1 MFQQVKIPS
10 EKKRILSEIVTTGAE
25 LIIKNDVESVLKV
38 SVKKVENAL
47 LICEGNAGQFKGD
60 LSELKVIYFSLGNER
75 YFFYA
80 VLKFGDDYI
89 SIDANTD
96 IFHLQRRKNVRL
108 NLPEEVNAR
117 CSIIQWGSTSGLIEA
132 KVLDFSA
139 GGLRLEFTEA
149 NPLFFSD
156 DKIKLVIRFGNRR
169 ELNLEGVVRHVM
181 PRQNRHDS
189 QTFGVQFLQVDKFL
203 ENKLMSLQLD
213 IQSEIFR
220 KWKHVL

>member
-1 MFQQVKIPS
+1 MFQQIKIPS
-10 EKKRILSEIVTTGAE
+10 EKKRILAELVTAKVE
-25 LIIKNDVESVLKV
+25 LIIKNDEESVLKV
-38 SVKKVENAL
+38 PVRKVENGL
-47 LICEGNAGQFKGD
+47 LTCEGNAGQFKGD
-60 LSELKVIYFSLGNER
+60 FNELKVIYFTLGTER

-96 IFHLQRRKNVRL
+96 LFHLQRRKNVRL
-108 NLPEEVNAR
+108 NLPDEVNAR
-117 CSIIQWGSTSGLIEA
+117 CSIIQWGATNGLVEA

-139 GGLRLEFTEA
+139 GGLRLEFAESS
-149 NPLFFSD
+149 PLFFSN
-156 DKIKLVIRFGNRR
+156 DKIKLVIRFGSRR

-220 KWKHVL
+220 KWKHAL

>member
-1 MFQQVKIPS
+1 MFQQIKIPS
-10 EKKRILSEIVTTGAE
+10 EKKRILSALVTANAE
-25 LIIKNDVESVLKV
+25 LIIKNAEESVLRV
-38 SVKKVENAL
+38 PVKKIENGL
-47 LICEGNAGQFKGD
+47 LSCDGSAGQFEGD
-60 LSELKVIYFSLGNER
+60 LNELKVIYFTLGTER
-75 YFFYA
+75 YFFYS

-89 SIDANTD
+89 SIDANSD
-96 IFHLQRRKNVRL
+96 LFHLQRRKNVRL
-108 NLPEEVNAR
+108 NLPDEVNAR
-117 CSIIQWGSTSGLIEA
+117 CSIIQWGTTSGLVEA

-139 GGLRLEFTEA
+139 GGLRLEFSESS
-149 NPLFFSD
+149 PLFFSND
-156 DKIKLVIRFGNRR
+156 VIKLVIRFGNRR

-220 KWKHVL
+220 KWKHAL